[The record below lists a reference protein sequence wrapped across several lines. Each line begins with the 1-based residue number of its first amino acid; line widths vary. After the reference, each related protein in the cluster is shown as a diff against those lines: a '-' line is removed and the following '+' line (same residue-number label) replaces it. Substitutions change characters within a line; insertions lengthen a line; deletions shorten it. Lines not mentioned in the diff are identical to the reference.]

1 MVIDTHIHPAL
12 FAPICEDQ
20 ERFRRRCDAMNYHLM
35 KPSDMALLRKQYAL
49 ADIGRV
55 VLLPEDCSVE
65 SGMVEISNDEIAKL
79 VALDAQ
85 FYIGMAAVD
94 PRRPD
99 AVQELERAF
108 AELGLAGL
116 AVNTARLKMYPMD
129 ERLVPLYEEFALLND
144 YFTIQQYRYGGTI
157 TLDVSYIEDE
167 SLNHSCLIPRFTLQ
181 PLVENAIFHGIE
193 PKGSAG
199 EVTLRVER
207 DTANGDVLIHLTD
220 DGVGMTP
227 EQAAKALQEP
237 GPEEAAAKY
246 RHVGMWNVHKR
257 LQYSFGEAYGLS
269 IESEPDIGTT
279 VTIRLPGPDS
289 QK

>member
-85 FYIGMAAVD
+85 FYIGMATVD

-129 ERLVPLYEEFALLND
+129 ERLAPLYDLCRKYHKPIIFHAGFCLENNALAKYARPMEFEEVALRWPEVNLCLAHFGWPWVQETAALLLKYPNLYANTALMNFD
-144 YFTIQQYRYGGTI
+144 GPYQLFAKVFKQDMGEYW
-157 TLDVSYIEDE
+157 LDHNLADKVMFGSD
-167 SLNHSCLIPRFTLQ
+167 SPRIRPVRSKRGLDS
-181 PLVENAIFHGIE
+181 VEMLPETREKIYWKNAMRF
-193 PKGSAG
+193 
-199 EVTLRVER
+199 
-207 DTANGDVLIHLTD
+207 
-220 DGVGMTP
+220 
-227 EQAAKALQEP
+227 
-237 GPEEAAAKY
+237 
-246 RHVGMWNVHKR
+246 
-257 LQYSFGEAYGLS
+257 FGWEG
-269 IESEPDIGTT
+269 
-279 VTIRLPGPDS
+279 
-289 QK
+289 QNK

>member
-1 MVIDTHIHPAL
+1 MT
-12 FAPICEDQ
+12 
-20 ERFRRRCDAMNYHLM
+20 R
-35 KPSDMALLRKQYAL
+35 
-49 ADIGRV
+49 
-55 VLLPEDCSVE
+55 VLLVD
-65 SGMVEISNDEIAKL
+65 DEPL
-79 VALDAQ
+79 VL
-85 FYIGMAAVD
+85 IGMQGMLNWAALGYEVVGTA
-94 PRRPD
+94 RNGAEALR
-99 AVQELERAF
+99 AVQEKQPDIVVSDIRMPVMDGFALAEACHKDGSALPAF
-108 AELGLAGL
+108 IML
-116 AVNTARLKMYPMD
+116 TS
-129 ERLVPLYEEFALLND
+129 YEEFALLND